1 MPPITPPTSGQVASP
16 APLPRSPTADM
27 AWARLVPAA
36 LQLRQRIDQILI
48 ARREPRDPDLGEQAI
63 AAEDEETSD
72 GILAALRSKL
82 ADAEAAL
89 ARVADGSYGL
99 CIACGAPIAE
109 ARLRALPTA
118 SRCIDCEAAG

>member
-1 MPPITPPTSGQVASP
+1 MPPMPTPPTSEQVASP

-27 AWARLVPAA
+27 AWARLVPAV
-36 LQLRQRIDQILI
+36 LQLRRRIDRILI
-48 ARREPRDPDLGEQAI
+48 AQREPRDPDLGEQAI
-63 AAEDEETSD
+63 AVEDEEASD
-72 GILAALRSKL
+72 GILAALRSRL

-99 CIACGAPIAE
+99 CVACGAPIAE

-118 SRCIDCEAAG
+118 LT